1 VLKELPHKR
10 SVGLGLALLATAISG
25 TSVLAAPAPVDAT
38 SDRQPAIPVDPPI
51 GTETWAV
58 NSTTIRSPQTGLN
71 VRVPGLDS
79 PAEQRPSPLPGLP
92 QPPEELDQSGS
103 ITVGSP
109 QNGLNV
115 RVPAV

>member
-1 VLKELPHKR
+1 MLRELPRKR

-38 SDRQPAIPVDPPI
+38 SDHGPAIIVYPP
-51 GTETWAV
+51 TWMETWPYEV
-58 NSTTIRSPQTGLN
+58 NPTTIRSPQTGLN
-71 VRVPGLDS
+71 VRVPGINS
-79 PAEQRPSPLPGLP
+79 PPESPPDTLPWLP
-92 QPPEELDQSGS
+92 QPLEQPGGS

-115 RVPAV
+115 RVPAF